1 MPIRLSELAG
11 RLGLELRGTDKTVLG
26 VNTLEKAGPDEIA
39 FLAGPKH
46 VHLLASTRAGAVL
59 LEEKHAPAAAC
70 ALVSANVRLDWAR
83 VVALFAE
90 PQGSLRGVHS
100 RAFVH
105 DDAQIHE
112 TATVY
117 PFAFIGPRSVIGPGC
132 TVFPG
137 CYVGEDCVLAENCT
151 LYPNVVLMA
160 GTRLGRN
167 VIIHP
172 GTSIGADGYGYVQG
186 SAGHVKVPQIGRVEI
201 ADDVEIGANSAVD
214 RAALDATRIGA
225 GAKIDNL
232 VQIGHNVQIG
242 PYCLL
247 VSQVGIAG
255 STIVGAGV
263 VMGGQAGVADN
274 LVIGDRAILAPKAGV
289 GRDVPAGT
297 AVGGAPFMDYNIY
310 RRAGLA
316 LPKLPELLHRV
327 RRLEKEIASLKGTAA
342 EEESQDA

>member
-46 VHLLASTRAGAVL
+46 VHQLASTRAGAVL

-100 RAFVH
+100 LAFVH

-186 SAGHVKVPQIGRVEI
+186 PAGHVKVPQIGRVEI

-232 VQIGHNVQIG
+232 VQIAHNVQIG
-242 PYCLL
+242 PHCLL

-255 STIVGAGV
+255 STVVGAGV

-274 LVIGDRAILAPKAGV
+274 LKVGDRAMLAAQAGV
-289 GRDVPAGT
+289 GRDIPAGV
-297 AVGGAPFMDYNIY
+297 AVGGSPCMDYSAFM
-310 RRAGLA
+310 RSGVA

-327 RRLEKEIASLKGTAA
+327 RRLEKEITSLKGTAA
-342 EEESQDA
+342 EESQDA